1 MFKKKEKW
9 MTKHINF
16 DKKIPERKYKEEN
29 VYRIAKREE
38 YSPVTFMWEIEA
50 PDVAQAVQ
58 PGHFVIVKHGAQG
71 ERIPLTVAD
80 FDREKGTVTLVIQAV
95 GKSTKMFQLLKEGEY
110 IENFV
115 GPLGIASHLEK
126 KEGKIVCVGG
136 GLGVAP
142 VFPQLRKL
150 KELGNHTVSIVGF
163 RNKELIFWKDKFEK
177 YSDELL
183 IATDDG
189 SYGTKGFVTTV
200 LEKVINENDDIA
212 EVIAIGPLVM
222 MKACVE
228 MTRPKNIKTMVSL
241 NPVMVD
247 GTGMCGCCRVSV
259 GGKMRFAC
267 VDGPDFDGH
276 AVDFDELLKRQ
287 CRFETEEKEC
297 LNSWDGTCHSID

>member
-1 MFKKKEKW
+1 
-9 MTKHINF
+9 
-16 DKKIPERKYKEEN
+16 
-29 VYRIAKREE
+29 VYRIVRREE

-58 PGHFVIVKHGAQG
+58 PGHFVIVKHGTQG

-150 KELGNHTVSIVGF
+150 MELGNHTVSIVGF